1 MHKILMSTDIT
12 GDCVRCKSQPSQFS
26 KIRECRKGHKVCGEC
41 VTDILD
47 ESEDGR
53 ASCPECGESLPK
65 VSKPENEPV
74 YVFVD
79 NSNIWTE
86 AKKKVA
92 RDLNLKSIEDPRV
105 RIEVGKLAD
114 VVSGDRPVAKGKLY
128 GSEPPPTDSV
138 WKKIK
143 EKKFEVQVFKRSVLT
158 GKEKQVDQQLVA
170 DITETVCDHSIYK
183 GTIAIV
189 CGDADVLPAA
199 KKAIKKGWKCEV
211 WVWEQCCAQAIKETE
226 RENTTLMKVVF
237 LDKYTNEVTYSN
249 FLFKRKTFSESV
261 QQTSAVVVKAN
272 EVEKLKTSGWESE
285 LSKELQWPFRYF
297 FLGTDYEDLVLV
309 FQNLSSEG
317 DFEEIMKKLRKM
329 GCFRKRVKRYVIFSN
344 PAAKFTKTAGM
355 ALSNQF
361 DVLRSSPKESV
372 STATTAAANGKE
384 PSDNNDFQVVTH
396 KRKTKGRKEKPK
408 KYSEECQEG
417 AYCTNGAQC
426 PSSHTMDELKFFR
439 SGKTKA
445 HACYRKYDCRKRD
458 TCGYAHDK
466 TDSFCR
472 YCSQWGHLEG
482 EAKMEKCFQKKPSG
496 GSDV

>member
-1 MHKILMSTDIT
+1 MSTGTI
-12 GDCVRCKSQPSQFS
+12 GYCVRRKCELTQYSN
-26 KIRECRKGHKVCGEC
+26 IRECKNLHKVCGEC
-41 VTDILD
+41 ATDILD

-53 ASCPECGESLPK
+53 VSCPECGESLRK
-65 VSKPENEPV
+65 ASKPENEPV

-92 RDLNLKSIEDPRV
+92 RELNLKCLEDPRV

-143 EKKFEVQVFKRSVLT
+143 EKKFEVEVFKRSAFT

-170 DITETVCDHSIYK
+170 DITTTVCDHSIYK

-189 CGDADVLPAA
+189 CGDADVLPAI
-199 KKAIKKGWKCEV
+199 KKAIEKGWRCEV
-211 WVWEQCCAQAIKETE
+211 WIWEQCCAHAIKETQ
-226 RENTTLMKVVF
+226 RENSTLMKVVF
-237 LDKYTNEVTYSN
+237 LDDYTNDVTYVDCV
-249 FLFKRKTFSESV
+249 FKQKKLTKYLEM
-261 QQTSAVVVKAN
+261 TSAVIVKAN
-272 EVEKLKTSGWESE
+272 EVEELQKAGWESN
-285 LSKELQWPFRYF
+285 LSKYLKHPFRHF
-297 FLGTDYEDLVLV
+297 FTGADFDDLVLV
-309 FQNLSSEG
+309 FQNLSLEE
-317 DFEEIMKKLRKM
+317 DFDKVMKKLCKIE
-329 GCFRKRVKRYVIFSN
+329 CLTKTEVKRYVVYSN
-344 PAAKFTKTAGM
+344 SAAKFTETAGTK
-355 ALSNQF
+355 LKNSF
-361 DVLRSSPKESV
+361 DVLQSLPKESA
-372 STATTAAANGKE
+372 STATTAVVSGKE
-384 PSDNNDFQVVTH
+384 PSDNNKFQVVTH
-396 KRKTKGRKEKPK
+396 KRKTKGRKENPK
-408 KYSEECQEG
+408 KYSEECDKG
-417 AYCTNGAQC
+417 AYCNNGAQC
-426 PSSHTMDELKFFR
+426 SFHHTKEELKFFR
-439 SGKTKA
+439 GGKSKA
-445 HACYRKYDCRKRD
+445 LACYWRYDCRKQD

>member
-1 MHKILMSTDIT
+1 
-12 GDCVRCKSQPSQFS
+12 
-26 KIRECRKGHKVCGEC
+26 
-41 VTDILD
+41 
-47 ESEDGR
+47 
-53 ASCPECGESLPK
+53 
-65 VSKPENEPV
+65 
-74 YVFVD
+74 
-79 NSNIWTE
+79 
-86 AKKKVA
+86 
-92 RDLNLKSIEDPRV
+92 
-105 RIEVGKLAD
+105 
-114 VVSGDRPVAKGKLY
+114 
-128 GSEPPPTDSV
+128 
-138 WKKIK
+138 
-143 EKKFEVQVFKRSVLT
+143 
-158 GKEKQVDQQLVA
+158 
-170 DITETVCDHSIYK
+170 
-183 GTIAIV
+183 
-189 CGDADVLPAA
+189 
-199 KKAIKKGWKCEV
+199 
-211 WVWEQCCAQAIKETE
+211 
-226 RENTTLMKVVF
+226 
-237 LDKYTNEVTYSN
+237 
-249 FLFKRKTFSESV
+249 
-261 QQTSAVVVKAN
+261 
-272 EVEKLKTSGWESE
+272 
-285 LSKELQWPFRYF
+285 
-297 FLGTDYEDLVLV
+297 
-309 FQNLSSEG
+309 
-317 DFEEIMKKLRKM
+317 M
-329 GCFRKRVKRYVIFSN
+329 GCFRKRVKRYVIFSK
-344 PAAKFTKTAGM
+344 PAAKFTKTTGM